1 MKINGLILTLI
12 LFFGACTSNTNQ
24 GNVQTNEITWNANKY
39 AQLFEIGISKTDTF
53 IRLYT
58 FNQVQANVPQN
69 KTLIGS
75 FFWGKTKQSGNFSA
89 SPGSTEKY
97 YTKISKRHRYILLST
112 VFTRFFAELNQ
123 KHNIVGVDKA
133 KYLCK
138 DIFPQKNKIPSVQP
152 TGEINA
158 EAALNLSPDIVVAY
172 FISNKEKSNL
182 ERLNTKK
189 TQVLF
194 CQSHLENHPLGR
206 AEWITLFGF
215 LTGSE
220 KAYFFSD
227 IEFEYMRLKK
237 DLSETTQVNVMINL
251 PYSGTWDVPRKN
263 AYLAILL
270 KDAKT
275 NPVWLENNNYKGVGS
290 AQIGLELGYQLLSKA
305 SFWINPGM
313 CESIACIKNT
323 DPRIAKCLPVIN
335 NKVFQCNLT
344 QEPDGANAYWDLG
357 AVHPEYV
364 LSDFAKMFHSEKP
377 DFAAKNYYFYQQ
389 LK

>member
-1 MKINGLILTLI
+1 MKINGILIGII
-12 LFFGACTSNTNQ
+12 LWLGACSSPTN
-24 GNVQTNEITWNANKY
+24 NANFNTNEITWNHNKY
-39 AQLFEIGISKTDTF
+39 AQLFEIGQSKTDTF

-58 FNQVQANVPQN
+58 YSSTQANVPQN
-69 KTLIGS
+69 KTLVGS
-75 FFWGKTKQSGNFSA
+75 YFWGKSKESGNFSP
-89 SPGSTEKY
+89 SPNSTEKFY
-97 YTKISKRHRYILLST
+97 IKISKRQRYILLST

-123 KHNIVGVDKA
+123 QKNIVGVDQS

-158 EAALNLSPDIVVAY
+158 EAALNLKPDIVIAY
-172 FISNKEKSNL
+172 FINAKEKSNL

-220 KAYFFSD
+220 KAFFFSD
-227 IEFEYMRLKK
+227 IEFEYMRMKK
-237 DLSETTQVNVMINL
+237 DLSESTPISVMINL
-251 PYSGTWDVPRKN
+251 PYSGTWDVPRQN
-263 AYLAILL
+263 AYLSVLL

-275 NPVWLENNNYKGVGS
+275 NPIWLENNKYKGVGS

-305 SFWINPGM
+305 SYWINPGM
-313 CESIACIKNT
+313 CESISCIKST
-323 DPRIAKCLPVIN
+323 DPRIGNCLPILN
-335 NKVFQCNLT
+335 QKVFQCDLT

-377 DFAAKNYYFYQQ
+377 DFASKLFHFYRP

>member
-1 MKINGLILTLI
+1 MKFYSINLFVILIL
-12 LFFGACTSNTNQ
+12 GACSSNTNHEKFDA
-24 GNVQTNEITWNANKY
+24 NKIKWNPNKY
-39 AQLFEIGISKTDTF
+39 AQLFEIGQSKTDTF

-58 FNQVQANVPQN
+58 FAATQDNIPQN
-69 KTLIGS
+69 KTLVGS
-75 FFWGKTKQSGNFSA
+75 FFWGKSKESGNFSP
-89 SPGSTEKY
+89 SPSSTEQF
-97 YTKISKRHRYILLST
+97 YTKISKRQRYILLST

-123 KHNIVGVDKA
+123 KQNIVGVDQA

-215 LTGSE
+215 LTCSE
-220 KAYFFSD
+220 KAFFFSN
-227 IEFEYMRLKK
+227 IESEYLKLKK
-237 DLSETTQVNVMINL
+237 DLSETTPVNVMINL
-251 PYSGTWDVPRKN
+251 PYSGTWDVPQN
-263 AYLAILL
+263 NTYLSVLL

-275 NPVWLENNNYKGVGS
+275 NPVWLEGNQYPGVGS
-290 AQIGLELGYQLLSKA
+290 AQIGIELGYKLLSKA

-313 CESIACIKNT
+313 CESIACIKST
-323 DPRIAKCLPVIN
+323 DTRIAKCLPVLN
-335 NKVFQCNLT
+335 QKVFQCNLT
-344 QEPDGANAYWDLG
+344 QEPDGANTYWDLG

-377 DFAAKNYYFYQQ
+377 YFAAKHYYFYQQ

>member
-1 MKINGLILTLI
+1 MKFYSINLFVILILE
-12 LFFGACTSNTNQ
+12 ACSSNTNHEKFDA
-24 GNVQTNEITWNANKY
+24 NKIKWNSNKY
-39 AQLFEIGISKTDTF
+39 AQLFEIGQSKTDTF

-58 FNQVQANVPQN
+58 FAATQDNIPQN
-69 KTLIGS
+69 KTLVGS
-75 FFWGKTKQSGNFSA
+75 FFWGKSKESGNFSP
-89 SPGSTEKY
+89 SPSSTEQF
-97 YTKISKRHRYILLST
+97 YTKISKRQRYILLST

-123 KHNIVGVDKA
+123 QQNIVAVDQA

-138 DIFPQKNKIPSVQP
+138 DIFPQKNNIPSVQP

-158 EAALNLSPDIVVAY
+158 EAALKLKPDIVIAY
-172 FISNKEKSNL
+172 FINAKEKTNL
-182 ERLNTKK
+182 ERLNTQK

-206 AEWITLFGF
+206 AEWITLFRF

-220 KAYFFSD
+220 KAFFFSD
-227 IEFEYMRLKK
+227 IECEYLRLKK
-237 DLSETTQVNVMINL
+237 DLSETIPVNVMINL

-263 AYLAILL
+263 TYLSVLL

-275 NPVWLENNNYKGVGS
+275 NPVWLEGNKYPGVGS
-290 AQIGLELGYQLLSKA
+290 AQIGLELGYKLLSKA

-313 CESIACIKNT
+313 CESIGCIKST
-323 DPRIAKCLPVIN
+323 DPRIAKCLPVLN
-335 NKVFQCNLT
+335 QKVFQCDLT

-364 LSDFAKMFHSEKP
+364 LSDFAKMFHAEKP
-377 DFAAKNYYFYQQ
+377 DFAAKKYYFYQQ

>member
-1 MKINGLILTLI
+1 MKFNGII
-12 LFFGACTSNTNQ
+12 LFIILVLGACSSHSNHENFDA
-24 GNVQTNEITWNANKY
+24 NAITWKANKY
-39 AQLFEIGISKTDTF
+39 AQLFEIGQSKTDTF

-58 FNQVQANVPQN
+58 YTQAQANVPQN
-69 KTLIGS
+69 KTLVGS
-75 FFWGKTKQSGNFSA
+75 FFWGQSQQKNHKDFVKITKR
-89 SPGSTEKY
+89 
-97 YTKISKRHRYILLST
+97 KRFILLST

-123 KHNIVGVDKA
+123 QKNIVAVDQS

-158 EAALNLSPDIVVAY
+158 EAALNLNPDIIIAY
-172 FISNKEKSNL
+172 FINNKEKSNL

-206 AEWITLFGF
+206 AEWITFFGF

-220 KAYFFSD
+220 KAFFFSD

-237 DLSETTQVNVMINL
+237 DLSETTPVNVMINL
-251 PYSGTWDVPRKN
+251 PYSGTWDVPRQN
-263 AYLAILL
+263 AYLAIML

-275 NPVWLENNNYKGVGS
+275 NPVWLEGNKYKGVGS

-313 CESIACIKNT
+313 CESIACIKST
-323 DPRIAKCLPVIN
+323 DQRIGNSLPILN
-335 NKVFQCNLT
+335 QKVFQCNLT

-377 DFAAKNYYFYQQ
+377 EFAAKNYYFYQP